1 MSLLQVTTPIQD
13 IAGTKHNCFKGY
25 IPTFFELLRQ
35 DIPIEKIISQ
45 VVGLDLLAKVEVVG
59 TLDVS
64 QNIIVGDFV
73 AINTSKYPN
82 KVAKIVSITIP
93 NKTFVVDLAYIG
105 DDTGGFLNYRK
116 NWFVEYR
123 IVDSDTATG
132 AQTTV
137 DNLFDFVFI
146 AQSEVDG
153 KVELDI
159 SVANNKNTPS
169 VDVGL
174 NNDMFLFFKI
184 QWRERYLSFV
194 GLWTSPTVD
203 DAMIVFH
210 ASDINKQEGGIE
222 IPFQNNII
230 LSDTTLLRFWNV
242 ISPKVNFLR
251 SRLGDADPAT
261 TYRIDVKQFDITKLQ
276 IQSDSVAIPNLDGLH
291 TIDLSSI
298 VIVSSAVFITFE
310 TEFVTDPG
318 EYEEAEYKDDEYNVN
333 I

>member
-1 MSLLQVTTPIQD
+1 MSLIQVTTPIQD

-35 DIPIEKIISQ
+35 DIPISTISSQ
-45 VVGLDLLAKVEVVG
+45 VVGVDLLAKVEVVG
-59 TLDVS
+59 TLDAS
-64 QNIIVGDFV
+64 QNIIVGDSV

-82 KVAKIVSITIP
+82 KVAKIVSIIIP
-93 NKTFVVDLAYIG
+93 NKTFVVNLAYIG
-105 DDTGGFLNYRK
+105 DDAGGFLNYRK

-123 IVDSDTATG
+123 IVDSTTSTD

-137 DNLFDFVFI
+137 DNLFDFIFI
-146 AQSEVDG
+146 SQSEVDG

-184 QWRERYLSFV
+184 QWRERYLGFV
-194 GLWTSPTVD
+194 GQWTSPNTD
-203 DAMIVFH
+203 DPMIVFH

-222 IPFQNNII
+222 IPFQNNIM
-230 LSDTTLLRFWNV
+230 LADPTLLRFWNV

-261 TYRIDVKQFDITKLQ
+261 KYLIDVKQFDITKVQ
-276 IQSDSVAIPNLDGLH
+276 IQSDSIDIPNFNGLH

-298 VIVSSAVFITFE
+298 VVMASAVFITFE
-310 TEFVTDPG
+310 AAFVIDPG
-318 EYEEAEYKDDEYNVN
+318 EYEKTEYQNDEYNVN
-333 I
+333 L

>member
-1 MSLLQVTTPIQD
+1 MSLFQVTTPIQD
-13 IAGTKHNCFKGY
+13 IVGIKHNCFKGY

-35 DIPIEKIISQ
+35 DIPISSIISQ
-45 VVGLDLLAKVEVVG
+45 FIGVDLFVKIEVVG

-64 QNIIVGDFV
+64 QNIIIGDFV

-82 KVAKIVSITIP
+82 KVAKIVQITIP

-116 NWFVEYR
+116 NWFIEYR
-123 IVDSDTATG
+123 IVDSTTPTD

-159 SVANNKNTPS
+159 SVANNKNSPS
-169 VDVGL
+169 VAVGL
-174 NNDMFLFFKI
+174 NNEMFLFFKI
-184 QWRERYLSFV
+184 QWRERYLGFV
-194 GLWTSPTVD
+194 GQWTSPTID
-203 DAMIVFH
+203 DPMIVFH
-210 ASDINKQEGGIE
+210 ASDINLQEGGIE
-222 IPFQNNII
+222 IPFQNNIM
-230 LSDTTLLRFWNV
+230 LSDPTLLRFWNV

-251 SRLGDADPAT
+251 SRLGDANPAT
-261 TYRIDVKQFDITKLQ
+261 KYRIDVKQFDITKLQ
-276 IQSDSVAIPNLDGLH
+276 IQSDSIDIPNFNGLH

-298 VIVSSAVFITFE
+298 VVVASTVFITFE
-310 TEFVTDPG
+310 AAFVVDTG
-318 EYEEAEYKDDEYNVN
+318 EYEMDEYQDDEYNVT